1 MGLHIYFC
9 DICGVRVTDVDL
21 RSGHGLLRG
30 HQVMC
35 GTCVG
40 MGHGQSWL
48 QGTEAASAGGPV
60 PSHPLIDAARDRAQT
75 VPDPIGTGVPRQDT
89 HDTVRVPSASPVS
102 DLSSVAASLGAM
114 SSAPAETSSLP
125 TDDVPDVQDLPQD
138 GMEHPAAP
146 FVARADGEESSA
158 LQPAVRVSAPSSS
171 SSRRRAAAATPT
183 PAPGHDSGKRRS
195 STSSKSPSARQ
206 AKPKTA
212 KSARTEASTKPKLPL
227 PVVVT
232 VIGLLVIG
240 TGAFMMRQGVFTSSA
255 KPQVVELSDV
265 KDQLY
270 QSIKDARI
278 VMNEAL
284 ESRDVAKLKQ
294 ARVKFQAAQ
303 DKCQEFERWAK
314 QANWTEENIE
324 VQLEGFHFED
334 LKAKDHDVRLE
345 LVKHGGL

>member
-48 QGTEAASAGGPV
+48 QGTEATGSAGPI

-75 VPDPIGTGVPRQDT
+75 VPDPLGTGLPRQDT
-89 HDTVRVPSASPVS
+89 HDTVRVPSANPAS
-102 DLSSVAASLGAM
+102 DLSSVAASMGAM
-114 SSAPAETSSLP
+114 SSVPSESTSLP
-125 TDDVPDVQDLPQD
+125 MDDVPDVQELPQD
-138 GMEHPAAP
+138 GMEHPEAP
-146 FVARADGEESSA
+146 FVAATDGEESSA
-158 LQPAVRVSAPSSS
+158 LQPAVRVNAGSSS
-171 SSRRRAAAATPT
+171 SSRRRAAAADPT
-183 PAPGHDSGKRRS
+183 SAAGHESGKRRS
-195 STSSKSPSARQ
+195 STSSKSPSTRQ
-206 AKPKTA
+206 VKPKTS
-212 KSARTEASTKPKLPL
+212 KSARAVTSKPKMPL
-227 PVVVT
+227 PVIVT

-240 TGAFMMRQGVFTSSA
+240 GGAFMVRQGVFTSSA
-255 KPQVVELSDV
+255 KPQVVELSDI

-270 QSIKDARI
+270 QSIKDARS

-303 DKCQEFERWAK
+303 EKCQEFERWAK
-314 QANWTEENIE
+314 QANWTDENIE
-324 VQLEGFHFED
+324 VQLENFRFED
-334 LKAKDHDVRLE
+334 LKGKDHDVRLE